1 MIRTLIGDKAFYKRL
16 FSLMIPIMLQNGIT
30 NFVNML
36 DNIMI
41 GAVGTAPMTGVAIT
55 NQLLFVF
62 NLCIFG
68 IVSGAGIFGAQF
80 FGCGNTKGVQYTF
93 RFKILVGS
101 FLSLC
106 AIVLFLLLGTPLLSL
121 YMQGEQT
128 VTDTVAT
135 MQNAQSYL
143 SIMLIGLVPFTL
155 VQCYSSTLRECG
167 HPTLPLVAGI
177 VAILV
182 NLTLNYLLIF
192 GKCGLPALGV
202 KGAALATVISRF
214 AELVVI
220 VVASHRNAAAIPFI
234 NGVYRSLFIP
244 AKLFGSLLVK
254 GLPLM
259 LNETMWATG
268 LAVVNQC
275 YSVRGLDAVA
285 ACNISQ
291 TFWNIFSIAYMAV
304 GAAASI
310 IVGQT
315 LGAGLLKEAKQ
326 NGYRLIAFSF
336 LLAFAMSILYA
347 ISAEF
352 IPLAYNT
359 TDEIRHLST
368 RLMQISALM
377 MPFDALV
384 HAAYFTVRSGGK
396 MMITALFDCGFMW
409 GGNVLLAFLLSH
421 FTSISFVWIFAI
433 IQGISIVKSVFGI
446 VLVRSGFWV
455 RNIVSSQEG
464 AA

>member
-1 MIRTLIGDKAFYKRL
+1 MFRTLIGDKTFYKRL
-16 FSLMIPIMLQNGIT
+16 FSLMIPIMLQSGIT

-41 GAVGTAPMTGVAIT
+41 GKVGTAPMTGVAIT

-68 IVSGAGIFGAQF
+68 VVSGAGIFGAQF
-80 FGCGNTKGVQYTF
+80 FGCGNNEGVQHTF
-93 RFKILVGS
+93 RFKIAVGT
-101 FLSLC
+101 FLTLC
-106 AIVLFLLLGTPLLSL
+106 AIVLFWLLGTPLLSL
-121 YMQGEQT
+121 YMQGEPT
-128 VTDTVAT
+128 VTDTVST
-135 MQNAQSYL
+135 MQNAKHYL
-143 SIMLIGLVPFTL
+143 SIMLIGLVPFAI

-167 HPTLPLVAGI
+167 QPTLPLVAGV
-177 VAILV
+177 VAIAV
-182 NLTLNYLLIF
+182 NLLLNYILIF
-192 GKCGLPALGV
+192 GKLGIPALGV
-202 KGAALATVISRF
+202 KGAAIATVISRF

-220 VVASHRNAAAIPFI
+220 VAASHRNAVALPFMK
-234 NGVYRSLFIP
+234 GVYRSLFIP
-244 AKLFGSLLVK
+244 AKLFVELLIK

-259 LNETMWATG
+259 LNETMWAAG

-304 GAAASI
+304 GSAASI

-326 NGYRLIAFSF
+326 DGYRLITFSF
-336 LLAFAMSILYA
+336 LLACAVSVLYA
-347 ISAEF
+347 VCAEF

-359 TDEIRHLST
+359 TNEIRHLAT
-368 RLMQISALM
+368 RLMQISALL

-409 GGNVLLAFLLSH
+409 GGNVLLAFLLSY
-421 FTSISFVWIFAI
+421 FTQIPFLWLFAC
-433 IQGISIVKSVFGI
+433 IQGISIIKAVFGI
-446 VLVRSGFWV
+446 LLVRSGFWV

-464 AA
+464 IA